1 MCIDI
6 FQSGEKFALYRC
18 AGMSAA
24 KDKVQAVNRELL
36 RRIFYFF
43 IIFFIT
49 CFSLLLFAQI
59 VLQDEISPEMVEEE
73 SKTTKSKGKL

>member
-1 MCIDI
+1 
-6 FQSGEKFALYRC
+6 
-18 AGMSAA
+18 MSAA

-73 SKTTKSKGKL
+73 SKTTKSKGKLWIVF